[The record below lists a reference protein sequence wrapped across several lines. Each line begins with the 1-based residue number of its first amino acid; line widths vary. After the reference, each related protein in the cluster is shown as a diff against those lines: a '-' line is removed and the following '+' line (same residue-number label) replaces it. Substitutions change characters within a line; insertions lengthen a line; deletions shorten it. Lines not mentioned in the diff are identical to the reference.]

1 MRILEDLNSE
11 GRFVFH
17 ILWRQDSLC
26 IVEVNYISLAD
37 KGTIKFDVCQMQ
49 KGVILHML
57 RMSHVAILH
66 LPIQLYCMILLDRCG
81 PGSLVGIPT
90 SYGPDGPGIESRRG
104 RDFPHLSRPALRP
117 TQLPVQWVRDLSRG

>member
-17 ILWRQDSLC
+17 ILGMQDYLC

-37 KGTIKFDVCQMQ
+37 KGTIKFDVCQIQ

-57 RMSHVAILH
+57 PMSRVAILH
-66 LPIQLYCMILLDRCG
+66 LPIQLYYMILLYGCG
-81 PGSLVGIPT
+81 PGSVVGIPT
-90 SYGPDGPGIESRRG
+90 AYGLDGPGIESRRG
-104 RDFPHLSRPALRP
+104 RDFPHLSRPTLRP
-117 TQLPVQWVRDLSRG
+117 NQPPVRWVRGPSRG